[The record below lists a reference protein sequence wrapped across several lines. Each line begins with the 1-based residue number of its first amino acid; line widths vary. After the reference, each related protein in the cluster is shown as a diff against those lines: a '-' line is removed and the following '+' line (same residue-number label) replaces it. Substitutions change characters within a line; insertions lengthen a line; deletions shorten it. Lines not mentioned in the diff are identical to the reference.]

1 MDGQDTEVVRGET
14 PYSKSATQGRNA
26 GVSALQHTI
35 CRDCV
40 LLLASR
46 LFLDVGN
53 TIGNI
58 LRVDGVTATL
68 AELDLVLEL
77 LTLIVQPLCDLSS
90 AESKLSGAVADVED
104 GEGMLSRDFAGD
116 RERPTTR
123 CRNRATSLVAKENL
137 NKQSSRSSDSWNL
150 RGGRG
155 EGDYSTNRSTELEGG
170 LCAHEHL
177 NAGPLRFHEL

>member
-1 MDGQDTEVVRGET
+1 MDGQNAKVIRSKT
-14 PYSKSATQGRNA
+14 PDSKGATQGRNA
-26 GVSALQHTI
+26 GVGALQHTI

-46 LFLDVGN
+46 LFLDVGS
-53 TIGNI
+53 TASNI

-104 GEGMLSRDFAGD
+104 GEGMLSRDFAGN
-116 RERPTTR
+116 RERPAAR
-123 CRNRATSLVAKENL
+123 SRNGATSLVAKENF
-137 NKQSSRSSDSWNL
+137 NKVLGPVTRGTYVEVEVKPMIPRIGAPSSRAVFAL
-150 RGGRG
+150 I
-155 EGDYSTNRSTELEGG
+155 ST
-170 LCAHEHL
+170 
-177 NAGPLRFHEL
+177 